1 MTNIHP
7 ESIHPESIHA
17 VKVDGAWSTSIDY
30 HISLEPLGR
39 RVRGY
44 LSGVPVVDSLNA
56 RVMLEK
62 GHLPV
67 YYFPRA
73 DVAEE
78 CLVPTDH
85 RTHCPHKG
93 DASWWSVSA
102 GSKSVENGAWGYP
115 APFPHLAPLADLVA
129 FYWKAMDEWWEED
142 ERVFVHARDPR
153 KGITVVECFRPV
165 EVVLDGTV
173 VASTRRARR
182 LDETDLPARYYIPRE
197 DVRTEVLVP
206 SETRTRC
213 PYKGEAVYWSAR
225 MPERTVEDVAW
236 SYQRPIAECPRIASM
251 MCFYNEVVDAI
262 RIAGVAEP
270 KPRTRW
276 SRD

>member
-1 MTNIHP
+1 MTEIHAEP
-7 ESIHPESIHA
+7 VHA
-17 VKVDGAWSTSIDY
+17 VKVGGLWSSSIDY

-39 RVRGY
+39 RVRGF
-44 LSGVPVVDSLNA
+44 LNGAPVVDSLNA

-73 DVAEE
+73 DVADG
-78 CLVPTDH
+78 CLTPTDH
-85 RTHCPHKG
+85 HTHCPHKG
-93 DASWWSVSA
+93 DAGYWTVSA
-102 GSKSVENGAWGYP
+102 GSKTVENGAWGYP
-115 APFPHLAPLADLVA
+115 EPFPHLAPLADLVA
-129 FYWKAMDEWWEED
+129 FYWNAMDEWWEED
-142 ERVFVHARDPR
+142 EQVFVHARDPR
-153 KGITVVECFRPV
+153 KSITVVECFRPV

-197 DVRTEVLVP
+197 DVRTDLLVP

-225 MPERTVEDVAW
+225 MPERTVEDIVW
-236 SYQRPIAECPRIASM
+236 SYPRPIAECPRIASL
-251 MCFYNEVVDAI
+251 MCFFNEVVDAVLVG
-262 RIAGVAEP
+262 GVAEP
-270 KPRTRW
+270 KSRTRW